1 MSSLL
6 NWFERNNKAVSAISA
21 AVTAILAL
29 AAIIGIK
36 VQIDGAAKIQ
46 REQSAR
52 DIYREY
58 LNLSV
63 QKPEFAAPDYC
74 AIAKT
79 NQVAAYQA
87 YVDYLLYTGE
97 QVLSVD
103 ADWAATID
111 DALKPHAAYLC
122 DTDENAY
129 PDPDVH
135 ALVEKLLANA
145 CATVKPCI

>member
-1 MSSLL
+1 LL

-46 REQSAR
+46 QEQSAR

-63 QKPEFAAPDYC
+63 QKPEFAAPDFC
-74 AIAKT
+74 AIAKS

-97 QVLSVD
+97 QVMSVD

-122 DTDENAY
+122 DADENAY
-129 PDPDVH
+129 PDPEVH
-135 ALVEKLLANA
+135 ALVEKLQDRE
-145 CATVKPCI
+145 CAKIKPCP

>member
-1 MSSLL
+1 MLG
-6 NWFERNNKAVSAISA
+6 WFERHNKSVSAISA
-21 AVTAILAL
+21 LATAFLAL
-29 AAIIGIK
+29 AGLIGIK

-74 AIAKT
+74 SLVKSH
-79 NQVAAYQA
+79 QLPAYEA

-97 QVLSVD
+97 QVISVD
-103 ADWAATID
+103 PEWRETVEE
-111 DALKPHAAYLC
+111 ALVPHAAYLC
-122 DTDENAY
+122 DAENVTNH
-129 PDPDVH
+129 PDPDVN
-135 ALVEKLLANA
+135 ALVIKLRTAQ
-145 CATVKPCI
+145 CQKITICP